1 MRKEN
6 PVPVMESRLYIYII
20 FARIFMRI
28 HDSPPAN
35 GSVMRDFYVRKTS
48 DYTVFAWKIKVAE
61 GKQVKINGDILR

>member
-1 MRKEN
+1 
-6 PVPVMESRLYIYII
+6 
-20 FARIFMRI
+20 MRI